1 MSFPC
6 SRARGLDRTELPSD
20 RVHGT
25 ERGQVPAPTAARQAV
40 RTSAT
45 PQGLCGDSD
54 WPSTPVDIYK
64 CPAREPSRT
73 AGPGSVSCPTQ
84 VVKPLHVADTPWC
97 FNNPKRRVRP
107 DPPLQG
113 IQSRVRGQDGRPQHA
128 ASCRQL
134 GLQVKTKASRCFLS
148 ALTTAGSSPFRMG
161 ASPRHGPRARCRR
174 AWGGSTRPHQE
185 PQCRR

>member
-6 SRARGLDRTELPSD
+6 SRARGLDRRSCRVTECTAQKGVRYRRPQRPGRLRGRQRPR
-20 RVHGT
+20 RVCVGT
-25 ERGQVPAPTAARQAV
+25 ATGRPPRSTF
-40 RTSAT
+40 TSAQ
-45 PQGLCGDSD
+45 PGNPPGRRAQGLF
-54 WPSTPVDIYK
+54 
-64 CPAREPSRT
+64 PA
-73 AGPGSVSCPTQ
+73 PTQ
-84 VVKPLHVADTPWC
+84 VVRPLHVADTPWC

-113 IQSRVRGQDGRPQHA
+113 IQSRVRGQDGHPQHA

-148 ALTTAGSSPFRMG
+148 ALTTAGSSPFRTG
-161 ASPRHGPRARCRR
+161 ASPRRGPRACCRR

-185 PQCRR
+185 Q